1 MHVLSAG
8 LTGPGAL
15 LSKAADLLDDAVR
28 NLRALLLAGEH
39 YRQVVAQQ
47 AGLGATEIQAL
58 SYLASH
64 GDRGQTELAA
74 DLGITTG
81 ACTALV
87 DRLER
92 QGMAERYGHASDR
105 RRVQIRL
112 TDRGRSAI
120 RHSQAWLGAAFEN
133 VPPDQ
138 IELVSRALS
147 SIGSDLRQQSSRRA
161 LDEGFVALPD
171 AG

>member
-1 MHVLSAG
+1 MTDPDV
-8 LTGPGAL
+8 
-15 LSKAADLLDDAVR
+15 LDDAVW
-28 NLRALLLAGEH
+28 NLRALILAGEH
-39 YRQVVAQQ
+39 YRQVFAQQ
-47 AGLGATEIQAL
+47 AGLGVTETQAL

-81 ACTALV
+81 ASTAVV

-92 QGMAERYGHASDR
+92 QGMAERYGHPSDR

-120 RHSQAWLGAAFEN
+120 HRSHTWLGSAFEN
-133 VPPDQ
+133 IPADQ
-138 IELVSRALS
+138 IALISRALGL
-147 SIGSDLRQQSSRRA
+147 IGSDLRRQSSRRA
-161 LDEGFVALPD
+161 LDEGFGEPAT

>member
-1 MHVLSAG
+1 V
-8 LTGPGAL
+8 
-15 LSKAADLLDDAVR
+15 SKDADLLEEAVS
-28 NLRALLLAGEH
+28 NLRALILAGEH
-39 YRQVVAQQ
+39 YRQVFAQQ
-47 AGLGATEIQAL
+47 AGLGVTETQAL

-81 ACTALV
+81 AATALV

-92 QGMAERYGHASDR
+92 RGMAQRFGHPSDR

-120 RHSQAWLGAAFEN
+120 HRSQTWLGAAFQH

-138 IELVSRALS
+138 IALVSQALS
-147 SIGSDLRQQSSRRA
+147 SIGSNLRQQSSQRA
-161 LDEGFVALPD
+161 REEGFPELPD
-171 AG
+171 GR